1 MRRKRKQKANA
12 AKLAGPAAGAAGLAA
27 TAVWRFVRRKRGAAG
42 DGPGLGQDAPA
53 AKRDWTC
60 ECGQQFRVS
69 GEDRHR
75 VFWLADADDG
85 DPVLG
90 DQCPSCEKP
99 LSTQEAA

>member
-1 MRRKRKQKANA
+1 MRRKRKQKAGA
-12 AKLAGPAAGAAGLAA
+12 AKVAPVAGAAGLAA
-27 TAVWRFVRRKRGAAG
+27 TGVWRFLQRRRGAGGGAVA
-42 DGPGLGQDAPA
+42 PEDAPS

-75 VFWLADADDG
+75 VFWLADADEG